1 VRESIEIVR
10 CKLAALFTSPRS
22 HNPYLNTLRRSIA
35 SLAPTASLSD
45 HVILSVSLCRLLGDT
60 IYTGGAI

>member
-1 VRESIEIVR
+1 MEIVR
-10 CKLAALFTSPRS
+10 YNLVAFLTSPRS
-22 HNPYLNTLRRSIA
+22 HNPYLKTLRRSIA